1 MLAIPQSF
9 LDQLKMS
16 CDIESIV
23 SGYVSLRRSGRTSKG
38 LCPFHSEKTPS
49 FLSTMIPNP
58 FIASA
63 VEPGVTSFRLLC
75 GLKTLGISTR

>member
-23 SGYVSLRRSGRTSKG
+23 SGYVSLRRAGRTSKG

-49 FLSTMIPNP
+49 FFVYHDT
-58 FIASA
+58 
-63 VEPGVTSFRLLC
+63 ESF
-75 GLKTLGISTR
+75 